1 MPERTTKGIT
11 RAMSIIKNKKSG
23 AGRLGGSLLIGQDT
37 PFVVTEAYKTLRTNI
52 LFTAAA
58 LDPETPHKNT
68 LVISSPVPNE
78 GKSTTAANLG
88 IVFAQT
94 NSKILLIDADMRKAV
109 QHQKFRIDNN
119 CGLSNCLVNL
129 DRLTEAIHY
138 NVRKGLDLLTAGPTP
153 PNPSELLSSPAM
165 KKLLDIVCKVYDY
178 VIIDTPPITVV
189 SDALTFAG
197 NTAGLLMVVRPD
209 VCRQADL
216 RRSFDSIELAGI
228 HVLGVVMSDVRQS
241 GGGYYSGYRKYGR
254 YGRYGKYGY
263 SRYGYGPQPGDTK
276 PEDDIK

>member
-1 MPERTTKGIT
+1 
-11 RAMSIIKNKKSG
+11 MSIIKNKKSG
-23 AGRLGGSLLIGQDT
+23 AGRSGGSLLIGQDT

-129 DRLTEAIHY
+129 DKLTEAIHY

-178 VIIDTPPITVV
+178 VIIDTLPITVV